1 MADKNKGTAAG
12 DAPTEK
18 KPEGKGKG
26 KGKEEPLPPEPEEI
40 PKTASE
46 IAREEAEYRAMLRKN
61 RFKKRWPEVTKVQ
74 ITTRPWKPPPPPER
88 LPPIIIEQ
96 PEFKTRKWVPPYMK
110 RRRRRPRLPRIP
122 AEEITQ
128 PLYECAKL
136 RRIWHNFMQIEKNK
150 MILQGTVGCNSK
162 KYSSTACGSQTGCI
176 AVICRA
182 LLEEKSPAQL
192 VRRDVDEVI
201 EWGDRFY
208 KRCMLALK
216 CYKGKPQLQLNQL
229 LTSFYLYD
237 KKYTVKMTEAMS
249 GLLAKHPDN
258 IQAQADLMA
267 LMEKLNGNTYMMIL
281 SIDGERHFLIWGHPP
296 PPEAN
301 STVKTICYIFDPH
314 MLNELGQ
321 PNSVYG
327 AGAFIRY
334 AGITS
339 FVLDFLAN
347 YGDLSAAKRG
357 SPKPPIT
364 LTNIEVVQIEPLTRE
379 PKYELDLKALKT
391 HCQSEW
397 ESIHMNM
404 LIEKKLT
411 EGQYPLASLSAVSL
425 ATSRATS
432 RKKVREFYQ
441 KVPKEPPPTLPIPPE
456 KPPPAPTQEQIMSLR
471 GEDFFLYSPRTD
483 AHTYGRDD
491 LIPLP
496 KSETILHSPVE
507 IADQN
512 FHSQFQQMDVEKW
525 ILHATRHMASY
536 RYQTFKTF
544 TSIACCVAALA
555 MLRRLRARAWN
566 DDILDETLD
575 LGYNIYRESLLER
588 GGPIRRLVLGEIKE
602 TFRIRDHEYKHKER
616 GIAVWGKILSS
627 DPKVF
632 DLCRGIEAF
641 FKESDAGVLQ
651 IPGEYEVAIWNEGGR
666 YYIYHPWPA
675 DRYGYRVGLQDGG
688 KACLLYF
695 TRVSRLCEHLLDCT
709 NDMKRKPFSISDVT
723 VQELG
728 EMPEPVNKLKPV
740 APNRWVVRGRFHEAD
755 ERFPEEHRGR
765 QATPASIAAIALA
778 HIVDPSE
785 WTADQIDESLTRGDI
800 LYQNTME
807 NLERM
812 GISLDTT
819 TKTDEAENVEEEEEG
834 GTPGGTLAAADVLDK
849 FRISDYDCIETDI
862 LDSAYTGEL
871 NPKSNEVMSLK
882 QSLRQLFREHSHA
895 VVTARGASNA
905 VWKHDEHF
913 YFFDPHACDENG
925 YPSDDAR
932 AAACLVRVKGG
943 PDALADV
950 ILGNLPPGSDDSFNL
965 SPVAITATRL
975 NEVIGAPE
983 TKLESK
989 AFQWISKGTAAIMMG
1004 PRGEN
1009 SAIGKAAERAGVGED
1024 DMAGR
1029 TIALPAAAAF
1039 TAATASVPPPHMHQD
1054 HMYNF
1059 LDAGAEYYYT
1069 RKPTFAI
1076 GGQFEDDMAGR
1087 TIALPAAAAF
1097 TAATASV
1104 PPPHMHQDH
1113 MYNFLDAGAEY
1124 YLNHVK
1130 KTGRKEVT
1138 PEDLTEKFE
1147 MGANT
1152 FSIEL
1157 EEPVTLPLRLPDEPQ
1172 GEGGEEEAEND
1183 ELGENAEE
1191 EEVKEKPMK
1200 QIKDALF
1207 RMWEDPTKPNY
1218 VCLLVGD
1225 YHQLGVW
1232 LTPGGKVVAFDPA
1245 PTLMKGLL
1253 TPQRIK
1259 KGDELRL
1266 QRIKDE
1272 MAGEGAEEAEDEE
1285 AEGEGEEKP
1294 EPEPEYVPPEST
1306 PALMVFASPGEFLDK
1321 MTLQGGL
1328 DRKQC
1333 LAPYKLYKVKV
1344 INELTSVLKERKPKP
1359 EKTAEGDE
1367 GGDEDEEDEDALIEP
1382 LEDSVMGKYFTRIS
1396 RAVASLRGRV
1406 AQNEN
1411 YFMDQPNRD
1420 NQDAA
1425 NAVMGIVV
1433 EHIEPYI
1440 YWKTSLVDAI
1450 LKYGDRLYT
1459 TSLPRAANPPRL
1471 TPEEV
1476 QPQFHVT
1483 NFNVRLEVEGDVVQ
1497 GDIKAGNSGAILNLR
1512 RGLKTFF
1519 ESNNYGVICAKGYCV
1534 GIWKSSEGNGYC
1546 LWEPH
1551 AVGPTGRFS
1560 PGGASALVL
1569 FATIDQLADTI
1580 KNNIETLMRPG
1591 SNKYSISSVKVFW
1604 EYSKRQGAVSPQG
1617 AVPDEGYEWKVLTA
1631 YVETARGRTI
1641 LRGTRPPDLVK
1652 FTRDALLQS
1661 ACGAI
1666 AGACMSHVRRPPLW
1680 TRRTV
1685 DDVMAVGSKLLAAS
1699 LSTLGY
1705 EFRPGEDV
1713 LLPLQVL
1720 KRFVLGVNY
1729 VRYDLQSAYS
1739 GKLEQKEPTEMTVRC
1754 ALERF
1759 FEDHSTG
1766 ILWSMPHAV
1775 AVWRYPGSP
1784 PFYMFEPHAC
1794 GATGLRADAQ
1804 DDGAACVLTFTSPKL
1819 MAFAYLQNVP
1829 LEERLKHDF
1838 QLYAMSVTVQPIRKL
1853 GGVDP
1858 PLVRAPPGVTLIPA
1872 TSKVNVDGS
1881 QRRAAEQ
1888 DRKHPPGSATCL
1900 DAQRA
1905 TEIRDKEDAR
1915 LKGQRNSNG
1924 WLVLNDGTQFLSAQH
1939 SMACRRFSAASRG
1952 KQALACSVMAVAM
1965 SRVEDVCRWC
1975 AATLDRVLDSG
1986 DQLYQDS
1993 YLHYRPAQPYL
2004 KIQQVNVD
2012 GSQRRAAEQ
2021 DRKHPPGSATCLDAQ
2036 RATEIRDKED
2046 ARLKGDDGQR
2056 NSNGWLVL
2064 NDGTQFLSAQHSMA
2078 CRRFSAASRGKQAL
2092 ACSVMAVAMSRV
2104 EDVCRWCAAT
2114 LDRVLDSG
2122 DQLYQDSYLHYR
2134 PAQPYLKIQQILRKF
2149 YTPGNCVCRVV
2160 VYKARQTGFVD
2171 EDLETQVTEFFREE
2185 RSGVFVAGNGEFSVA
2200 LFRTPRGYYMFDPAD
2215 RDRYGRAV
2223 APPCI
2228 GRARACFSQYPNVRT
2243 LADKLRANIPPNV
2256 REPEKVPSEDFDETK
2271 KPEANE
2277 GGADKNADNLSTA
2290 KSEVRFKESQP
2301 FAIYGMDVTS
2311 LRRINKYEK

>member
-1 MADKNKGTAAG
+1 MADKKKGTAAG

-26 KGKEEPLPPEPEEI
+26 KGKEEPVPPIPEEI

-46 IAREEAEYRAMLRKN
+46 IAREEAEYRAMLRKT
-61 RFKKRWPEVTKVQ
+61 RFKKRWPEVTKVP
-74 ITTRPWKPPPPPER
+74 ITTRPWKPPSPPPR

-96 PEFKTRKWVPPYMK
+96 PEFKTRRWVPPYMK

-128 PLYECAKL
+128 PLYECTKL
-136 RRIWHNFMQIEKNK
+136 RRIWHSFMQIEKNK

-192 VRRDVDEVI
+192 LRRDVDEVI

-208 KRCMLALK
+208 KRCMVALK

-229 LTSFYLYD
+229 LTSFYLFD

-249 GLLAKHPDN
+249 GILAKHPDN

-267 LMEKLNGNTYMMIL
+267 FMEKLAGSTYMMIL
-281 SIDGERHFLIWGHPP
+281 SINGDRHFLIWGHPP
-296 PPEAN
+296 EAG

-321 PNSVYG
+321 PNTLYG

-347 YGDLSAAKRG
+347 YGDLSAANRTT
-357 SPKPPIT
+357 PKPPIT
-364 LTNIEVVQIEPLTRE
+364 LTNIEVVQIEPLGRE

-397 ESIHMNM
+397 ESIHMNV

-411 EGQYPLASLSAVSL
+411 EGQYPLVSLSAVSL

-441 KVPKEPPPTLPIPPE
+441 KVPKEPAPTLPVPPE
-456 KPPPAPTQEQIMSLR
+456 KPPPPPTMEQIMSLR
-471 GEDFFLYSPRTD
+471 GEDFFLYSPHTD
-483 AHTYGRDD
+483 AHAYGRDD

-507 IADQN
+507 IAVQN

-575 LGYNIYRESLLER
+575 LGFNIYRESLLAR

-602 TFRIRDHEYKHKER
+602 RFRIRDHEYKHKER

-709 NDMKRKPFSISDVT
+709 HDLKRKPFSISDVT

-819 TKTDEAENVEEEEEG
+819 TKTEEAENVEEEEEG

-862 LDSAYTGEL
+862 LDSAYSGEL
-871 NPKSNEVMSLK
+871 HPKSGEVMSLK

-905 VWKHDEHF
+905 VWKHDDH
-913 YFFDPHACDENG
+913 YYLFDPHACDENG

-950 ILGNLPPGSDDSFNL
+950 ILGNLPPGTDDSFNL
-965 SPVAITATRL
+965 SPVSITATRL
-975 NEVIGAPE
+975 NEVLGAPE

-1009 SAIGKAAERAGVGED
+1009 SAIGKAAERAGVGD
-1024 DMAGR
+1024 
-1029 TIALPAAAAF
+1029 
-1039 TAATASVPPPHMHQD
+1039 
-1054 HMYNF
+1054 
-1059 LDAGAEYYYT
+1059 
-1069 RKPTFAI
+1069 
-1076 GGQFEDDMAGR
+1076 DDMAGR

-1130 KTGRKEVT
+1130 KTGSRDIT

-1172 GEGGEEEAEND
+1172 GEGGEEEEAEND

-1191 EEVKEKPMK
+1191 EEIKEKPMK

-1207 RMWEDPTKPNY
+1207 RMWEDPTRPSH

-1245 PTLMKGLL
+1245 PTLTKGLL

-1306 PALMVFASPGEFLDK
+1306 PALMVFASPGEFMDK

-1333 LAPYKLYKVKV
+1333 LAPYKLYKVKI
-1344 INELTSVLKERKPKP
+1344 INELTSVLKERKPKS
-1359 EKTAEGDE
+1359 EKVVGDDE
-1367 GGDEDEEDEDALIEP
+1367 GGEDEEDEDALIEP

-1411 YFMDQPNRD
+1411 YFLDQPNRD

-1440 YWKTSLVDAI
+1440 HWKPSLVDAI

-1476 QPQFHVT
+1476 QPEFHVT
-1483 NFNVRLEVEGDVVQ
+1483 NFNVRLEIDEEAVM
-1497 GDIKAGNSGAILNLR
+1497 GDIKAGNSGGVLNLR

-1519 ESNNYGVICAKGYCV
+1519 ESNNYGVVCAKGYCV
-1534 GIWKSSEGNGYC
+1534 GVWKSSEGNAYC
-1546 LWEPH
+1546 LWDPH
-1551 AVGPTGRFS
+1551 AVGPAGRAS

-1569 FATIDQLADTI
+1569 FATIDQLAETI

-1604 EYSKRQGAVSPQG
+1604 EYSKREGAVSPQG
-1617 AVPDEGYEWKVLTA
+1617 AVPDDGYEWKVLTA
-1631 YVETARGRTI
+1631 YVESARGRTI
-1641 LRGTRPPDLVK
+1641 LRGTRPLDLVK

-1685 DDVMAVGSKLLAAS
+1685 DDVMAVGAKLLAAS

-1729 VRYDLQSAYS
+1729 VRYDLHSAYT

-1775 AVWRYPGSP
+1775 AVWRYPGAP
-1784 PFYMFEPHAC
+1784 QFYMFEPHAC
-1794 GATGLRADAQ
+1794 GPTGLRADAQ

-1829 LEERLKHDF
+1829 AEERLKHDF
-1838 QLYAMSVTVQPIRKL
+1838 QLYAMSVTVQPIKKL
-1853 GGVDP
+1853 GADP
-1858 PLVRAPPGVTLIPA
+1858 PLVRAPPGLALALVPA
-1872 TSKVNVDGS
+1872 TSKVRVDGS

-1905 TEIRDKEDAR
+1905 TENRDKEDPR

-1924 WLVLNDGTQFLSAQH
+1924 WLVLNDGTQFLSSQH

-1993 YLHYRPAQPYL
+1993 YLHYRPPQP
-2004 KIQQVNVD
+2004 
-2012 GSQRRAAEQ
+2012 
-2021 DRKHPPGSATCLDAQ
+2021 
-2036 RATEIRDKED
+2036 
-2046 ARLKGDDGQR
+2046 
-2056 NSNGWLVL
+2056 
-2064 NDGTQFLSAQHSMA
+2064 FLS
-2078 CRRFSAASRGKQAL
+2078 
-2092 ACSVMAVAMSRV
+2092 
-2104 EDVCRWCAAT
+2104 
-2114 LDRVLDSG
+2114 
-2122 DQLYQDSYLHYR
+2122 
-2134 PAQPYLKIQQILRKF
+2134 IQQILRKF

-2160 VYKARQTGFVD
+2160 VYRARQTGFVD

-2185 RSGVFVAGNGEFSVA
+2185 RSGVFVAGNGEFAVA
-2200 LFRTPRGYYMFDPAD
+2200 LFRTPRGFYMFDPAD

-2228 GRARACFSQYPNVRT
+2228 GRARACFSQYPNIRT
-2243 LADKLRANIPPNV
+2243 LTDKLHANIPPNV
-2256 REPEKVPSEDFDETK
+2256 MEPEKVPSQVLDDTK
-2271 KPEANE
+2271 NADMNE
-2277 GGADKNADNLSTA
+2277 GGAERKEDKLTA
-2290 KSEVRFKESQP
+2290 TRSEVRFKESQP